1 MSTAL
6 ADVSATST
14 AIAHKAPHWA
24 ALLLLVGLFLFYMDH
39 SAESNLRLADQRM
52 AYCQSVQAETTQVI
66 KELNVTLKNLEITN
80 AFVIRELSELRK
92 DVNGE

>member
-6 ADVSATST
+6 EDISATST

-39 SAESNLRLADQRM
+39 STDASIRLSDQRM
-52 AYCQSVQAETTQVI
+52 AYCQSIQGETTQVI
-66 KELNVTLKNLEITN
+66 KELNSTLKQLEITN

-92 DVNGE
+92 EVTED